1 MEKMC
6 DILGVSRSGYYK
18 WILEKAI
25 ETSNQKRRIALLTR
39 ITWLFLDAS
48 RRYGSPKITK
58 LLRKE
63 GWNVSERLVGKIMSE
78 NGLRSCVSKKFR
90 VTTTDSNHDQP
101 IAPNELNQNFKTDA
115 PNKIW
120 VTDITYVPCREGRL
134 YLASVMDL
142 YTRKIV
148 GWKLADRMTTDL
160 VLAALDQ
167 AYETHKPPKG
177 LLHHSDRGTQYAS
190 GEYREKLQQYH
201 MRASMSRKGN
211 CYDNAC
217 IESFHS
223 VLKKEF
229 VYCTKFRTKVQA
241 QQEMFE
247 YIEMFYN
254 RKRIHGSLGYESPVR
269 FEAMYYS
276 NMDKFS

>member
-1 MEKMC
+1 MC
-6 DILGVSRSGYYK
+6 TLLEVSRSGYYK
-18 WILEKAI
+18 WLQEKAK
-25 ETSNQKRRIALLTR
+25 ENRYQKRRKTLLAR
-39 ITWLFLDAS
+39 ITWLFLDHCS
-48 RRYGSPKITK
+48 RYGAPKITN
-58 LLRKE
+58 LLRRE
-63 GWNVSERLVGKIMSE
+63 GWNVSERLVGILMNE

-90 VTTTDSNHDQP
+90 VTTTDSNHNEP
-101 IAPNELNQNFKTDA
+101 IAPNVLNQNFKTTA

-148 GWKLADRMTTDL
+148 GWKLGDRMTTDL

-167 AYETHKPPKG
+167 AYEAKKPPKG
-177 LLHHSDRGTQYAS
+177 LIHHSDRGSQYAS
-190 GEYREKLQQYH
+190 EEYRKRLTKYR

-229 VYCTKFRTKVQA
+229 IYCTRFKTKVRA

-247 YIEMFYN
+247 YIELFYN
-254 RKRIHGSLGYESPVR
+254 RKRIHGSLGYESPDR
-269 FEAMYYS
+269 FEEIYYNRIS
-276 NMDKFS
+276 

>member
-1 MEKMC
+1 MH
-6 DILGVSRSGYYK
+6 
-18 WILEKAI
+18 
-25 ETSNQKRRIALLTR
+25 
-39 ITWLFLDAS
+39 
-48 RRYGSPKITK
+48 
-58 LLRKE
+58 
-63 GWNVSERLVGKIMSE
+63 E

-101 IAPNELNQNFKTDA
+101 IAPNVLNQNFKTTA

-120 VTDITYVPCREGRL
+120 VTDITYIPCREGRL
-134 YLASVMDL
+134 YLASVLDL

-167 AYETHKPPKG
+167 AYSTHKPPKG
-177 LLHHSDRGTQYAS
+177 LIHHSDRGSQYAS
-190 GEYREKLQQYH
+190 DEYRERLKQYG
-201 MRASMSRKGN
+201 MEASMSRKGN

-229 VYCTKFRTKVQA
+229 IYCTKFQTKAQA
-241 QQEMFE
+241 QQEMFV
-247 YIEMFYN
+247 YIELFYN
-254 RKRIHGSLGYESPVR
+254 RKRIHGSLGYLSPSQ
-269 FEAMYYS
+269 FEAQYYS
-276 NMDKFS
+276 SIK